1 MAGIAETMMSTC
13 EVAGTLCEQRA
24 PSPAPSDL
32 SQSIAYLRNEPFV
45 HGALL
50 RCMRGGKDSRFGR
63 HGKGLLPE
71 NRQQSRMPCT
81 RARLIAGTKDS
92 ARSAEPRQGHCRRP
106 HSCTL
111 DHPCLPSVRRLQ
123 VAPNTACSLPPLPST
138 PVFPRVTLAH
148 ALSLLAKQKKEKEGT
163 DFAAAVAS
171 PDWPLFHRECRPCSG
186 C

>member
-13 EVAGTLCEQRA
+13 EAAGTLGEHRA
-24 PSPAPSDL
+24 ASPAPSDL

-123 VAPNTACSLPPLPST
+123 VAPNTACSLNPLPSP
-138 PVFPRVTLAH
+138 PVLPGITLAVRNR
-148 ALSLLAKQKKEKEGT
+148 KKKRRGQT
-163 DFAAAVAS
+163 
-171 PDWPLFHRECRPCSG
+171 L
-186 C
+186 

>member
-13 EVAGTLCEQRA
+13 EAAGTLGEHRA
-24 PSPAPSDL
+24 ASPAPSDL

-123 VAPNTACSLPPLPST
+123 VAGGRGEGGGGGAGNHSCC
-138 PVFPRVTLAH
+138 
-148 ALSLLAKQKKEKEGT
+148 AKQKKEKEG
-163 DFAAAVAS
+163 
-171 PDWPLFHRECRPCSG
+171 RPG
-186 C
+186 RARRFR